1 MTESSIRPGFPRV
14 PRRHGGAQPSRTQ
27 SLCRN
32 GVLKGSAFKGEIRL
46 APVIIVHNGVDLG
59 SRANH
64 PVRDQLSGYPHITL
78 RPPTLPWILRLHE
91 CHHRA

>member
-32 GVLKGSAFKGEIRL
+32 GVLKGSAFEGEIRL